1 MLLVAVVTPD
11 SSRRYNAPLTL
22 PSCEDKIP
30 RDLLLIYLF
39 FECVFFLRRYS
50 HHDQCNQRVCKL
62 QVHDRPANSST
73 TLILVIV
80 IFHPSRT
87 ICIVLQF
94 FVYVIDEPPPHCED
108 RHAMLFLCSRDE
120 SKLDLSYQD
129 GYLDFVWVFSLW
141 KKCGVTCYV
150 SFLYSMLL
158 SSSSSA
164 QFS

>member
-1 MLLVAVVTPD
+1 MLPIHIINLILCWGTYFVINFVHKSRKVLLVAVVTPD

-94 FVYVIDEPPPHCED
+94 FVYVSYAMNRHLLTRHD
-108 RHAMLFLCSRDE
+108 RYVH
-120 SKLDLSYQD
+120 QT
-129 GYLDFVWVFSLW
+129 SL
-141 KKCGVTCYV
+141 
-150 SFLYSMLL
+150 LL
-158 SSSSSA
+158 SPSSPLKVLDRSA
-164 QFS
+164 PA

>member
-120 SKLDLSYQD
+120 LEDLIKMGILISF
-129 GYLDFVWVFSLW
+129 G
-141 KKCGVTCYV
+141 
-150 SFLYSMLL
+150 SFLSGRISVVSLATYISV
-158 SSSSSA
+158 
-164 QFS
+164 